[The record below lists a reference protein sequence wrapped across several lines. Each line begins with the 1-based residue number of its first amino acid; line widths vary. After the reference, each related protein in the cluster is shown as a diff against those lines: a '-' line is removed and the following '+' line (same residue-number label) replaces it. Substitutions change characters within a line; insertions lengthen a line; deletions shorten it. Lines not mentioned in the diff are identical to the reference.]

1 MILWK
6 SLDPAVIAKLVNV
19 EECAFR
25 DVSAAFAARQGEG
38 DGSLE
43 FWKTATKNTLSF
55 SLRTRIDIGQ
65 KI

>member
-6 SLDPAVIAKLVNV
+6 NLDPAVIAKLVNV

-25 DVSAAFAARQGEG
+25 DVSAAFAAREGEG

-43 FWKTATKNTLSF
+43 FWKTS
-55 SLRTRIDIGQ
+55 
-65 KI
+65 